1 LQRYAAL
8 IDMNKNPLSTVVWVF
23 VIGDAY
29 TAWTALTKHSL
40 TVLTAIAWIQCIGF
54 VVLYLRQSRYT
65 GTYLFYSI
73 LPIFP
78 IYLGLKLVGITA
90 PLLPAVYVI
99 ASIAYLIAMFLLWQM
114 KRNYDRFIKAR
125 ESDAAA

>member
-1 LQRYAAL
+1 
-8 IDMNKNPLSTVVWVF
+8 MNKNPLSTVVRVF

-29 TAWTALTKHSL
+29 TTWAALTKHSVTMF
-40 TVLTAIAWIQCIGF
+40 TVIGWIQGIGF
-54 VVLYLRQSRYT
+54 VVLYLKQSRYT

-78 IYLGLKLVGITA
+78 IYLGLKLVGFTA
-90 PLLPAVYVI
+90 PLLPVVYVV

-114 KRNYDRFIKAR
+114 KRNYDRFMKAR
-125 ESDAAA
+125 ETDAAA